1 MSLRD
6 TWEEL
11 GRDAKGCRGCI
22 PVQLHAPVH
31 SSLLG
36 TVHSPKAERP
46 GSVTMETL
54 FQRQAGLWLR
64 ISGAQ
69 SYEGCSGI

>member
-6 TWEEL
+6 TWKEL
-11 GRDAKGCRGCI
+11 GRDAKGRRECI
-22 PVQLHAPVH
+22 PVQLHAPAH

-36 TVHSPKAERP
+36 TVHTPKAERP
-46 GSVTMETL
+46 GSATIETL
-54 FQRQAGLWLR
+54 FQRQAGLWLG

-69 SYEGCSGI
+69 TYESCSGI